1 MLVVDSS
8 AIVAGLV
15 EHVPLPTESAWHA
28 PAGVDLEFVSA
39 LRRLAAAQVISPSR
53 AREALDDFMALHL
66 TRHETTPLLPRVW
79 TFRHDITT
87 YDAAFVALA
96 EALGAPLLTRDRR
109 LARTAQ
115 RYCDV
120 IAL

>member
-1 MLVVDSS
+1 MIITDTS
-8 AIVAGLV
+8 AIVPAMTEGAA
-15 EHVPLPTESAWHA
+15 LPTDESLHA
-28 PAGVDLEFVSA
+28 PAGVDLEFMSA
-39 LRRLAAAQVISPSR
+39 LRRMTNAGLISPSD
-53 AREALDDFMALHL
+53 AREALDRFRSLPL

-79 TFRHDITT
+79 AFRHDITT